1 MARALVTGASGFLG
15 LPIVHALHGRGW
27 EVHGVRRVGSRPEGA
42 PGEWHLTDLLD
53 PLAPELLVRRI
64 QPDVVI
70 HAAWENTP
78 ADSWSS
84 PKHHAWASA
93 TIEFARAFVAAGGR
107 HFVGVGTCAEYS
119 WRDPKN
125 GVAVQKQDSCV
136 PVTEYAI
143 SKRSVFDTLSRF
155 LAQHGVSF
163 AWGRPF
169 QPYGP
174 GDVRPSLIPHV
185 TRSLLAGRITPITS
199 GEQARDFIW
208 VGDVVDV
215 MLWLF
220 DSHGVNGLFN
230 LGTGQARTYLDL
242 AHAVCDAAGKPR
254 AVEFIDT
261 PSELKGQYQSFTEA
275 PMDRLRQAGYSGH
288 FTSLEEGIR
297 RYVQNYLA
305 APEHYA

>member
-84 PKHHAWASA
+84 PKHDAWASA
-93 TIEFARAFVAAGGR
+93 TIELARAFVAAGGR

-199 GEQARDFIW
+199 GEQTRDFIY
-208 VGDVVDV
+208 VD
-215 MLWLF
+215 
-220 DSHGVNGLFN
+220 
-230 LGTGQARTYLDL
+230 
-242 AHAVCDAAGKPR
+242 DAATAIASLAKQFVTGAFNIATGVGTPVAGVALCTAREIGRPDLLRIGELPPR
-254 AVEFIDT
+254 DGDPPWLVGCIRRIISETGWT
-261 PSELKGQYQSFTEA
+261 PA
-275 PMDRLRQAGYSGH
+275 
-288 FTSLEEGIR
+288 TSLAEGNGKTVAWWR
-297 RYVQNYLA
+297 DRQ
-305 APEHYA
+305 